1 GSLPLRSYSHLIPVF
16 PGEGAAFFL
25 PLLRFKPL
33 RISVL
38 PPACPRF
45 SSLPHLPVAAMNGT
59 EGPNFYVPMS
69 NRSGL
74 VRSPF
79 EEPQYY
85 LAEPW
90 KYSLLAA
97 YMLFLVVTSFP
108 INFLTLYVT
117 VQNKKLRK
125 PLNYILLNLAVADLF
140 MVIGGFTV
148 TLYTALH
155 GYFILGVTGCNI
167 EGFFA
172 TLGGEIALWSLV
184 VLAIERYIVVCK
196 PMVTFRFGETHA
208 ITGVGV
214 TWIMALTCAAP
225 PLLGWSRYIPEG
237 MQCSCGIDYYT
248 PKPEVNNTSF
258 VIYMF
263 ILHFS
268 VPLLIIFFCYSRLL
282 CTIRAARN
290 RTLQGSR
297 SPGLEPGTPE
307 VNISE
312 YHRHRLNPR
321 LANFPP
327 PVSVRLLQAA
337 AQQQESETTRRAEK
351 EVTRMVVAMVVAFL
365 VCWLPYASVAWYI
378 FANQGAEFGPVF
390 MTAPAFFAKS
400 ATLYNPV
407 IYIFLNKQF
416 RNCMLTTVCCGK
428 NPFGEE
434 DTSTSTTPSTQTQ
447 STAVSS
453 SQVAPA

>member
-1 GSLPLRSYSHLIPVF
+1 
-16 PGEGAAFFL
+16 
-25 PLLRFKPL
+25 
-33 RISVL
+33 
-38 PPACPRF
+38 
-45 SSLPHLPVAAMNGT
+45 MNGT

-69 NRSGL
+69 NKTGL

-79 EEPQYY
+79 EHPQYY

-97 YMLFLVVTSFP
+97 YMLFLIITAFP

-117 VQNKKLRK
+117 VKHKKLRT
-125 PLNYILLNLAVADLF
+125 PLNYVLLNLAVADLF

-172 TLGGEIALWSLV
+172 TLGGEIGLWSLV

-196 PMVTFRFGETHA
+196 PMTNFRFGEKHA
-208 ITGVGV
+208 IAGLGF

-225 PLLGWSRYIPEG
+225 PLFGWSRYCIFQCLQHILYVETNTPE
-237 MQCSCGIDYYT
+237 I
-248 PKPEVNNTSF
+248 NNTSF

-263 ILHFS
+263 VLHFS
-268 VPLLIIFFCYSRLL
+268 IPLFIIFFCYSRLL
-282 CTIRAARN
+282 CTVRA
-290 RTLQGSR
+290 
-297 SPGLEPGTPE
+297 
-307 VNISE
+307 
-312 YHRHRLNPR
+312 
-321 LANFPP
+321 
-327 PVSVRLLQAA
+327 AA
-337 AQQQESETTRRAEK
+337 AQQQESETTQRAEK
-351 EVTRMVVAMVVAFL
+351 EVTRMVIVMVISFL
-365 VCWLPYASVAWYI
+365 VCWVPYATVAWYI

-400 ATLYNPV
+400 AALYNPV
-407 IYIFLNKQF
+407 IYILLNRQF
-416 RNCMLTTVCCGK
+416 RNCMITTVCCGK
-428 NPFGEE
+428 NPFGDDEAAAA
-434 DTSTSTTPSTQTQ
+434 TASKTQT
-447 STAVSS
+447 SSVSS